1 MGIEFIENNEFA
13 NAQPSIESASDD
25 FKNKILVQQGSKS
38 FGYPFSL
45 SWSLYIKEERIDLE
59 FTTAVRHRTDASI
72 LTLETPSASFGDHS
86 LYDSIN
92 INVRASFDDRKLLLN
107 GTRSVRRDSGAGWFT
122 SRFDNVVLMT
132 W

>member
-13 NAQPSIESASDD
+13 DTQPSEESTSDD
-25 FKNKILVQQGSKS
+25 FKTKILVQHGSKS

-45 SWSLYIKEERIDLE
+45 GWSIHIKEERIDLE
-59 FTTAVRHRTDASI
+59 FTTADRHRTDTSI
-72 LTLETPSASFGDHS
+72 LTRETPSASFGDRS

-92 INVRASFDDRKLLLN
+92 IHVRASFDDRKLLLN
-107 GTRSVRRDSGAGWFT
+107 GTRSVRRDAGAGWFT